1 MTEIPEFWKE
11 ENNSLVREYEFG
23 DFLEAMEFVNKVGYY
38 AEKMKHHAEF
48 EIRYNKVKL
57 ILQTHDKENKITDK
71 DIEVAKKINSFDEV
85 DLDEGKDEDEDS
97 GKKVR
102 KKRKMKKSELI

>member
-1 MTEIPEFWKE
+1 MAEIPEFWKE
-11 ENNSLVREYEFG
+11 ENNALVREFIFE

-38 AEKMKHHAEF
+38 AEKMKHHPGF

-57 ILQTHDKENKITDK
+57 ILQTHDKGNKITEK

-85 DLDEGKDEDEDS
+85 DLGESKDET
-97 GKKVR
+97 
-102 KKRKMKKSELI
+102 